1 MLRIRRPPRATRT
14 DTLFPYTTLFRSWR
28 PCAAH
33 RPAGW
38 FRSTNDAA
46 APRSRWRTHRAHSYD
61 SPTGEAEEGQ
71 EERGRRERDGQAED
85 DLDQFAKA
93 ARRVAEGQRQ
103 AGGNDDDDCDDARH
117 RPLDGVE
124 DGLQRPFPGHAGT
137 GRVRRA
143 GRQDRKSTR
152 LN

>member
-1 MLRIRRPPRATRT
+1 MIRPPPRSTRT
-14 DTLFPYTTLFRSWR
+14 DTLLPYTTLCRSAGPVPRRRPACRWQWR

-103 AGGNDDDDCDDARH
+103 AGGNDVDDWDDARH
-117 RPLDGVE
+117 RPL
-124 DGLQRPFPGHAGT
+124 T
-137 GRVRRA
+137 
-143 GRQDRKSTR
+143 RKSVG
-152 LN
+152 